1 MAHRAILGLG
11 AIAVESAGL
20 GVAAEFRPNSFHACA
35 IVGMYALRP
44 GIGAVPQLE
53 SEHASV
59 LGIAVGHVA
68 GRVGVIDGNR
78 CTFEQRPGGLGG
90 QRGRLRRAEQR
101 QFSHARAQFDLCR
114 RLLGKQSERRM
125 LLRPQ
130 GAGFGIIDCQGA
142 QRIAGRG
149 AQRHFSKD
157 GPWPGRV
164 GEQPRR
170 RGAPG
175 FAVIVDGDRGEL
187 RAAGHGGQP
196 RQAVEDGVPRPAFRL
211 DDGRC
216 RRQGCR
222 VHGWRIHRP
231 DVPRSA
237 VIIVWRVRFVC
248 NWITAYF
255 VAFECP
261 TGWRI
266 HHMPRRQTA
275 NCVAT

>member
-1 MAHRAILGLG
+1 MCCGTEFRRGAGVARRDQIREIGDGSHPAVHPIGRDDLFRDMAHRAIFGLG

-35 IVGMYALRP
+35 IVGMHALRP

-130 GAGFGIIDCQGA
+130 G
-142 QRIAGRG
+142 
-149 AQRHFSKD
+149 
-157 GPWPGRV
+157 
-164 GEQPRR
+164 
-170 RGAPG
+170 
-175 FAVIVDGDRGEL
+175 
-187 RAAGHGGQP
+187 RAS
-196 RQAVEDGVPRPAFRL
+196 E
-211 DDGRC
+211 
-216 RRQGCR
+216 
-222 VHGWRIHRP
+222 
-231 DVPRSA
+231 S
-237 VIIVWRVRFVC
+237 
-248 NWITAYF
+248 
-255 VAFECP
+255 
-261 TGWRI
+261 
-266 HHMPRRQTA
+266 
-275 NCVAT
+275 